1 MFSPEVQAQFA
12 VAEKLV
18 TTFSAL
24 IIPLLIMHCSCVS
37 LNCKIRLENLFAQF
51 TLNKLKNV
59 FVQEFDMVL
68 ENVKCFESQV
78 TILAAEFSLTIM
90 HLDVTLKSLVAN
102 ESLRTL
108 LTIV

>member
-24 IIPLLIMHCSCVS
+24 IVPLLVMHCSCVS

-51 TLNKLKNV
+51 TLHKLKNV
-59 FVQEFDMVL
+59 FVQEFDVIL
-68 ENVKCFESQV
+68 EHVKCFESQV
-78 TILAAEFSLTIM
+78 AILAGKFSLTIM
-90 HLDVTLKSLVAN
+90 HLDVTLQSLVAN